1 MKKKKYSYYP
11 TIRKENKFKNCIFIF
26 QIFLFKISS
35 CRFVHPPRHGTVTVV
50 WVPRGSSGRRTRPQ
64 GPGKRGATPPHSL
77 NPCRHLPSLKPRDQ
91 LCKTRVHNSM
101 GSFIELF
108 NQNLETG
115 TKLIWK
121 RENLTNKIYMK
132 LKITKRY
139 WSKSFWLQRKKGTE
153 LWRKKFTSGWS
164 NGERCSLLPQVR
176 GPCKLSRVV
185 EGILQGDHSS

>member
-1 MKKKKYSYYP
+1 MWKSRSVEFIGKMKKKKYSHYP

-115 TKLIWK
+115 TKLNWK
-121 RENLTNKIYMK
+121 RENLTYENLLK
-132 LKITKRY
+132 LEITKIF
-139 WSKSFWLQRKKGTE
+139 WSKSYWLQR
-153 LWRKKFTSGWS
+153 
-164 NGERCSLLPQVR
+164 
-176 GPCKLSRVV
+176 
-185 EGILQGDHSS
+185 